1 MSKLVIVN
9 DNKLGSRPVMVKS
22 AARSDEPRL
31 KRAAVTDNQHV
42 QLSYGAPKKRVFP
55 AERKTVIDERDT
67 RPQLWSNKL
76 HAVPENGYTNS
87 YSSSTMNLTTREGIV
102 NNVILY
108 SN

>member
-9 DNKLGSRPVMVKS
+9 DNKLGSRPVMVK
-22 AARSDEPRL
+22 
-31 KRAAVTDNQHV
+31 TNNQHV

>member
-22 AARSDEPRL
+22 AARSNE
-31 KRAAVTDNQHV
+31 RAAVTDNQHV
-42 QLSYGAPKKRVFP
+42 QLQYGAPKKRVFP

>member
-1 MSKLVIVN
+1 MSKLAIVN
-9 DNKLGSRPVMVKS
+9 DNKLGSRPVMVK
-22 AARSDEPRL
+22 AE
-31 KRAAVTDNQHV
+31 NQHV
-42 QLSYGAPKKRVFP
+42 KLSYGAPKKRVFP

>member
-22 AARSDEPRL
+22 
-31 KRAAVTDNQHV
+31 KNQHV
-42 QLSYGAPKKRVFP
+42 QLQYRAPKKRLFP

-67 RPQLWSNKL
+67 RPQLWSNRL

-102 NNVILY
+102 NNVIFY

>member
-9 DNKLGSRPVMVKS
+9 DNKLGSRPVMIK
-22 AARSDEPRL
+22 
-31 KRAAVTDNQHV
+31 TNNQHV
-42 QLSYGAPKKRVFP
+42 HLNYGAPKKRVFP

>member
-9 DNKLGSRPVMVKS
+9 DNKLGSRPVMVK
-22 AARSDEPRL
+22 
-31 KRAAVTDNQHV
+31 TNNQHV
-42 QLSYGAPKKRVFP
+42 QLSYGTPKKRVFP

>member
-9 DNKLGSRPVMVKS
+9 DNKLGSRPVMVK
-22 AARSDEPRL
+22 
-31 KRAAVTDNQHV
+31 TNNQHV
-42 QLSYGAPKKRVFP
+42 QLSSAARSNERAALFGAPKKRVFP